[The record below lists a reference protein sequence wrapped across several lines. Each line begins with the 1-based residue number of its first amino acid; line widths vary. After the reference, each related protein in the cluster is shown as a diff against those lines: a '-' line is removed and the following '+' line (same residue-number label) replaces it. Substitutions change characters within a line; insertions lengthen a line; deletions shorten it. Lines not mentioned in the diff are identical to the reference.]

1 MMKTRLKDI
10 AVLHGLLFLLL
21 QNCLQSYGFGPVKQR
36 SFFIRCPKVHSSS
49 TQIFSSSRYEMD
61 MNAVPVEILNMLH
74 DQFKSPKGLVA
85 LLPELLSA
93 CRSIGTALRDGMF
106 TADKTGTENPFG
118 DQQLDVDVRSDKV
131 TAFCSLVYHYFA
143 ARLILTSLIASIF
156 PMKGYIRLLKE
167 KWCCARCSI

>member
-1 MMKTRLKDI
+1 MFKTKFKDI
-10 AVLHGLLFLLL
+10 AVLHGVLFLLL
-21 QNCLQSYGFGPVKQR
+21 QSCFHSYGFSPEKQR
-36 SFFIRCPKVHSSS
+36 SFFIRCPKVHLST
-49 TQIFSSSRYEMD
+49 TQILMSSRYEMD

-131 TAFCSLVYHYFA
+131 SAYCSSFSVQLG
-143 ARLILTSLIASIF
+143 LLLTI
-156 PMKGYIRLLKE
+156 
-167 KWCCARCSI
+167 